1 MVKCVW
7 LVKRTFLMTKIDP
20 PPNDRCLLFF
30 IKAMRSSKIFLVF
43 VRDIS
48 TTAPYMALHF
58 QFSSLAIF
66 IRNLLWSFSCQP
78 WPQQLKYLR
87 YIHIKCS
94 AQSNLSKIVS
104 STFFFFFSPEY
115 LEYTK
120 IHFYSP
126 VSVTLEF
133 MNSYLEW
140 ERHLCTNAI
149 NVNIE
154 LKDLKYF

>member
-1 MVKCVW
+1 MQCTVK
-7 LVKRTFLMTKIDP
+7 LKQ
-20 PPNDRCLLFF
+20 NSFF
-30 IKAMRSSKIFLVF
+30 
-43 VRDIS
+43 
-48 TTAPYMALHF
+48 
-58 QFSSLAIF
+58 
-66 IRNLLWSFSCQP
+66 
-78 WPQQLKYLR
+78 
-87 YIHIKCS
+87 YI
-94 AQSNLSKIVS
+94 
-104 STFFFFFSPEY
+104 FFFFSPEY

>member
-1 MVKCVW
+1 MLITLHMNTRDFNSLLCYLKPNSIKECFEVGNHSFFKKVVKCVW

-66 IRNLLWSFSCQP
+66 ILNLL
-78 WPQQLKYLR
+78 
-87 YIHIKCS
+87 
-94 AQSNLSKIVS
+94 
-104 STFFFFFSPEY
+104 
-115 LEYTK
+115 
-120 IHFYSP
+120 
-126 VSVTLEF
+126 
-133 MNSYLEW
+133 
-140 ERHLCTNAI
+140 
-149 NVNIE
+149 
-154 LKDLKYF
+154 